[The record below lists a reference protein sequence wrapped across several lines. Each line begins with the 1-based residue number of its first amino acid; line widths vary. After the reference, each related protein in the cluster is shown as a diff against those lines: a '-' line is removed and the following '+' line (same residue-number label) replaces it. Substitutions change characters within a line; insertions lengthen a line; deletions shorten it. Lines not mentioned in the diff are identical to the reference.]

1 MIRLKHGN
9 RSRARRASTSVP
21 TRNVT
26 DEYVFVLQS
35 QQERVLPSIDQ
46 YIYEGPSGSVPNP
59 VTHIPDIYVISF
71 TSYWSGSARVF
82 GYTVYRGF
90 LNRVYSIL
98 QLKYIRV
105 FGTSLSLNFGYKV
118 YLGIIL
124 GIFG

>member
-71 TSYWSGSARVF
+71 TSYWSESARVF

-98 QLKYIRV
+98 QLKY
-105 FGTSLSLNFGYKV
+105 GYLV
-118 YLGIIL
+118 YHFL
-124 GIFG
+124 